1 MEVSQSSSDHAAR
14 QVSSVKCQCSAF
26 KCTGVSLQPPSSI
39 CRTRR
44 TSGCLLEGGGRRK
57 GADAALG
64 SRRRGQWQTWTWNVQ
79 VESMFRIAAST
90 SRLSRS
96 TGPESGG
103 RRHRARGSN
112 ALLWPAGGQRCRVPS
127 ASVRGMGVVLAE
139 ALRLSRARKCSLMWP
154 VWPGRVSGPDDA
166 STVGLCS
173 KGQQQTGLV
182 AAAAACRCRGRWGP
196 GAQLTDMCHFAVAS
210 TVSGTERGAS
220 CKTQNAQVQI
230 YAIPSWH
237 VE

>member
-1 MEVSQSSSDHAAR
+1 MAGSWRAAADAKTQMQR
-14 QVSSVKCQCSAF
+14 SAAVGGASGRHGHGTYRLSQCS
-26 KCTGVSLQPPSSI
+26 
-39 CRTRR
+39 
-44 TSGCLLEGGGRRK
+44 
-57 GADAALG
+57 G
-64 SRRRGQWQTWTWNVQ
+64 SRRR
-79 VESMFRIAAST
+79 
-90 SRLSRS
+90 RLDSQ
-96 TGPESGG
+96 GPESGG

-173 KGQQQTGLV
+173 MGQQQTALV
-182 AAAAACRCRGRWGP
+182 AAAGACRCRGGRGP
-196 GAQLTDMCHFAVAS
+196 GAQLTDMCHFAMAS

-220 CKTQNAQVQI
+220 CKTQNAQLQI
-230 YAIPSWH
+230 CAIPSWH

>member
-1 MEVSQSSSDHAAR
+1 MAGSWRAA
-14 QVSSVKCQCSAF
+14 
-26 KCTGVSLQPPSSI
+26 
-39 CRTRR
+39 
-44 TSGCLLEGGGRRK
+44 
-57 GADAALG
+57 ADAKAQMQRSAAVG
-64 SRRRGQWQTWTWNVQ
+64 GGQWQTWTWNVQ

-154 VWPGRVSGPDDA
+154 VWPGRVSGAQMMPRQSDSAPRA
-166 STVGLCS
+166 SS
-173 KGQQQTGLV
+173 KQVWSLPLPL
-182 AAAAACRCRGRWGP
+182 AAAVGDGVP
-196 GAQLTDMCHFAVAS
+196 
-210 TVSGTERGAS
+210 ERS
-220 CKTQNAQVQI
+220 
-230 YAIPSWH
+230 
-237 VE
+237 